1 MFKITDQNRET
12 AHTITAWCMIVV
24 GGFAALY
31 AELFIDPV
39 GEISGSVLGFT
50 GECFSIAGG
59 LLGIVNWVN
68 GRLNKFESNN
78 KEKSNGQD

>member
-12 AHTITAWCMIVV
+12 SHTLTAWGMIIL

-31 AELFIDPV
+31 AELFIEPV

-50 GECFSIAGG
+50 
-59 LLGIVNWVN
+59 
-68 GRLNKFESNN
+68 
-78 KEKSNGQD
+78 